1 MSTLQ
6 STVCLYDGDYE
17 EIEFPLLRNAHIA
30 VLFITF
36 LILFHPH
43 PNFSTTLI
51 FICTCFSVYFFYTA
65 NKMDP
70 KEIDDSTLAKYL
82 LFIFFFTFYEYI

>member
-36 LILFHPH
+36 LILFIPR
-43 PNFSTTLI
+43 PNFSTTLV
-51 FICTCFSVYFFYTA
+51 FICTCFSVFFFLQA
-65 NKMDP
+65 NTMKTN
-70 KEIDDSTLAKYL
+70 EIDNEKLAKY
-82 LFIFFFTFYEYI
+82 